1 MNSQLFFLH
10 SVLIP
15 LLKAAKMGLIEL
27 FFADGVHL
35 IYGYHGGYCWCKER
49 QCVPS
54 AYGRERVNLL
64 GFMNAITFETT
75 KKMNDSYLDS
85 DSVCDGLDELRK
97 KYPEKILYIILDN
110 AAYQRCEK
118 VSKKAKQLNGLG
130 RGQAVAGIIVSIV
143 SMVLS
148 LVLYMYLLSLY
159 GTEGAIS

>member
-64 GFMNAITFETT
+64 GFMNAITFETK
-75 KKMNDSYLDS
+75 KKMNGNY
-85 DSVCDGLDELRK
+85 SVHMPTIYCIAIHFLS
-97 KYPEKILYIILDN
+97 KYSSCRTNEFDDI
-110 AAYQRCEK
+110 
-118 VSKKAKQLNGLG
+118 
-130 RGQAVAGIIVSIV
+130 
-143 SMVLS
+143 
-148 LVLYMYLLSLY
+148 
-159 GTEGAIS
+159 